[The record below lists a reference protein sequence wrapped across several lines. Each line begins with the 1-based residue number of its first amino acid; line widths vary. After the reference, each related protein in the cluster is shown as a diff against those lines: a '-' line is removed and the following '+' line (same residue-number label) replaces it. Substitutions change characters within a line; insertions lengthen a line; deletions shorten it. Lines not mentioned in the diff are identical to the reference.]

1 MVPAAT
7 ALANGRAAY
16 ARAEWHDAYALLTQ
30 VDGVDA
36 LGPEDLELLAR
47 SAYMLG
53 RDDEYVSALERAHR
67 AYLGAGRVPAAVRCT
82 WWIGHS
88 HLFRGR
94 PARAEGWF
102 GVGERLLGSTDRD
115 CVESGYVLIPVWLRQ
130 MSTGDWEAGH
140 STASEAAAIGERF
153 GDADLTWLARDEQSR
168 ALVKMGKVD
177 EAMRLADELLVVV
190 GSGSLSPVV
199 TGIVYCNT
207 IDFCL
212 DAAELRHVRE
222 WTQGLSGWCAD
233 RPQMLAHLGFCLVH
247 VAEIMQLRG
256 DLREALQEARLAAE
270 IYTRGALNQIA
281 VGKALYRQGEVHRIQ
296 GRLREAEECYR
307 AASRGGCEPVP
318 GLALL
323 RLAQG
328 AGSAAASLMR
338 RAVTE
343 QVDPLQRARLLPAYV
358 EVMLAEGDVDA
369 ARAAS
374 AQLEDIVNRWN
385 TDGLQA
391 NAALSRGRVAQA
403 SGKHETA
410 LRAGRRAWQL
420 WQELDLPFEA
430 ARARLLVAE
439 ACRSLG
445 DEECAT
451 LEAEAARDVLT
462 RVGSV
467 SDLVAVN
474 TLLGRKASVP
484 LSDREL
490 EVLRLVAAG
499 RSNKEI
505 ADALVISPHTV
516 ARHLQNIY
524 VKIGVPSRTSAT
536 AYAFEHALV

>member
-1 MVPAAT
+1 MVPTAT
-7 ALANGRAAY
+7 ALADGRAAF
-16 ARAEWHDAYALLTQ
+16 ARAEWRDAHALLAEA
-30 VDGVDA
+30 DA
-36 LGPEDLELLAR
+36 DVALAPEDLELLAR

-53 RDDEYVSALERAHR
+53 RDDEYVAALERAYR
-67 AYLGAGRVPAAVRCT
+67 AYLAAGRLPAAVRCT
-82 WWIGHS
+82 WWIGHN

-115 CVESGYVLIPVWLRQ
+115 CVERGYMLIPVWLRQ
-130 MSTGDWEAGH
+130 MSAGDWVAGH
-140 STASEAAAIGERF
+140 ATASEAAAIGERF

-168 ALVKMGKVD
+168 ALVKLGKVD

-212 DAAELRHVRE
+212 DVAELRQVKE
-222 WTQGLSGWCAD
+222 WTQGLSHWCAD

-247 VAEIMQLRG
+247 LAEIMQLRG
-256 DLREALQEARLAAE
+256 DLPDALEEARRAAE
-270 IYTRGALNQIA
+270 IYTQGALNQIA

-307 AASRGGCEPVP
+307 AASRAGCEPVP

-328 AGSAAASLMR
+328 DGSAAASLMR

-343 QVDPLQRARLLPAYV
+343 QLDPLQRARLLPAYV
-358 EVMLAEGDVDA
+358 EVMLCEGDVDA

-374 AQLEDIVNRWN
+374 AELDDIVDRWD
-385 TDGLQA
+385 TDGLRA
-391 NAALSRGRVAQA
+391 SAALSRGRVAQA
-403 SGKHETA
+403 SGDHPTA
-410 LRAGRRAWQL
+410 LRAGRHAWRL
-420 WQELDLPFEA
+420 WHELDLPFEA
-430 ARARLLVAE
+430 ARARLLVAA

-451 LEAEAARDVLT
+451 LEAEAAREILST
-462 RVGSV
+462 VGSV
-467 SDLVAVN
+467 SDLAVAH
-474 TLLGRKASVP
+474 TLLGRKASAP

-490 EVLRLVAAG
+490 EVLRLVATG

-524 VKIGVPSRTSAT
+524 LKIGVPSRTRAT